1 MAAFNS
7 LQGARRHQSLESYWG
22 HCLIPAFSS
31 GCLGT
36 KTSYARYREIRQE
49 GETGMSARL
58 SRRAGI
64 LGEVRL
70 LPKDWG
76 SLGYCYWPRYLHCP
90 LTSWVNWVGPPASL
104 VLQETAHSFPKSS
117 LGWCTPSSW
126 SLKFVLPNKHVFC
139 LGELF
144 FTGPPSGP

>member
-1 MAAFNS
+1 MAAFNP
-7 LQGARRHQSLESYWG
+7 LQGARRHKCQESCRG
-22 HCLIPAFSS
+22 RCLIPAFSS
-31 GCLGT
+31 GCLGA
-36 KTSYARYREIRQE
+36 KTSYALYREIRQE
-49 GETGMSARL
+49 GEMGMSARL

-76 SLGYCYWPRYLHCP
+76 SLGYCCWPIYLHCP
-90 LTSWVNWVGPPASL
+90 LTSWVNWVGPRASL

-117 LGWCTPSSW
+117 LAWCTPSSW

-144 FTGPPSGP
+144 FTGPPSGA